1 MLSFTIHDLGDVA
14 ILECAGRITAEYAE
28 EVRKAVFAPGREP
41 VSQLVLDLK
50 EVSDIDAAGLGVLVT
65 LRTWTRAHGTELKL
79 MNLRPRVERVLDLTA
94 LRPHFAICS
103 AVDMLGLLCRAH
115 HHSHS
120 HQELKHA
127 VGF

>member
-1 MLSFTIHDLGDVA
+1 MLSFTIHDLSDVA
-14 ILECAGRITAEYAE
+14 ILECAGGITAEYAE
-28 EVRKAVFAPGREP
+28 DVRKAVFVPGREP
-41 VSQLVLDLK
+41 LSQLVLDLK
-50 EVSDIDAAGLGVLVT
+50 DVADIDAAGLGALVT
-65 LRTWTRAHGTELKL
+65 LRTWMLARGTELKL

-115 HHSHS
+115 HHAN
-120 HQELKHA
+120 QELKQA

>member
-1 MLSFTIHDLGDVA
+1 MLGFTIHDLGDVA
-14 ILECAGRITAEYAE
+14 ILECDGRITAEYADD
-28 EVRKAVFAPGREP
+28 VRKAVFGPGREP
-41 VSQLVLDLK
+41 LSQLVLDLK
-50 EVSDIDAAGLGVLVT
+50 DIGDIDAAGLGALVT
-65 LRTWTRAHGTELKL
+65 LRIWMLARGTELKL

-115 HHSHS
+115 HHSH
-120 HQELKHA
+120 QELKQA